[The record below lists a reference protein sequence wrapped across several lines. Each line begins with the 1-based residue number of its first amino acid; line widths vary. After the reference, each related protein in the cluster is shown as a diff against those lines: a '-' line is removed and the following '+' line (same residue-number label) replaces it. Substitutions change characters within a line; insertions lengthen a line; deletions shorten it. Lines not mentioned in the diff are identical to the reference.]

1 MYTLPEVVSTSTE
14 APTTA
19 AISRLKARIDAI
31 SDILLSPRKVIYA
44 IGRFHLSRFKTLPIE
59 GAAISCHLR
68 MTYEQVTSRRV
79 VRRSGKLMTV
89 SEIHFS
95 RQYLREEALPTPF
108 CAGCGNG
115 IITNVFLKAVSDL
128 GYENLDKFAFVSG
141 IGCGAWICSPH
152 FNADTLHTTHGRAIA
167 FATGLKLANPELNVV
182 VISGDGDL
190 AAIGGNHLIHAAR
203 RNIDLTVIC
212 SNNMIYGMTG
222 GQVGPTTF
230 TGDHTTTSP
239 YGNPERPFDL
249 ARLVAAAG
257 ANYSARWTT
266 AHPFPAV
273 RSIKTALQRKGF
285 TFVEML
291 SQCPTAYGRR
301 ARSGDPV
308 ELLKWFK
315 SLPVR
320 KKDNSIEFKVPTP
333 ETIDLGIFADREA
346 PTWSESMAGIY
357 SEIEEC

>member
-1 MYTLPEVVSTSTE
+1 
-14 APTTA
+14 
-19 AISRLKARIDAI
+19 
-31 SDILLSPRKVIYA
+31 
-44 IGRFHLSRFKTLPIE
+44 
-59 GAAISCHLR
+59 
-68 MTYEQVTSRRV
+68 
-79 VRRSGKLMTV
+79 MTV

-115 IITNVFLKAVSDL
+115 IIANVFLKAVDDL
-128 GYENLDKFAFVSG
+128 GYDNLDKFAFVSG

-167 FATGLKLANPELNVV
+167 FATGLKLVNPELNVV

-203 RNIDLTVIC
+203 RNIDMTVIC

-230 TGDHTTTSP
+230 IGDRTTTTP

-266 AHPFPAV
+266 AHPFPAA
-273 RSIKTALQRKGF
+273 RSIKTALKRKGF

-320 KKDNSIEFKVPTP
+320 KKGDLVAFKVPTP
-333 ETIDLGIFADREA
+333 ETIDLGVFADREER
-346 PTWSESMAGIY
+346 TWSESMAGIY
-357 SEIEEC
+357 SAVEECE

>member
-1 MYTLPEVVSTSTE
+1 MIVN
-14 APTTA
+14 
-19 AISRLKARIDAI
+19 R
-31 SDILLSPRKVIYA
+31 SDV
-44 IGRFHLSRFKTLPIE
+44 
-59 GAAISCHLR
+59 
-68 MTYEQVTSRRV
+68 QVTESQV
-79 VRRSGKLMTV
+79 
-89 SEIHFS
+89 HFA
-95 RQYLREEALPTPF
+95 RQYLREEALPSPF

-115 IITNVFLKAVSDL
+115 IISNVFLKAVSDL

-167 FATGLKLANPELNVV
+167 FATGLKLSRPELNVV
-182 VISGDGDL
+182 VISGDGDI

-203 RNIDLTVIC
+203 RNIDITVIC
-212 SNNMIYGMTG
+212 SNNFVYGMTG

-230 TGDHTTTSP
+230 TGDRTTTSP

-266 AHPFPAV
+266 AHPFPAS
-273 RSIKTALQRKGF
+273 RSIKIALKRNGF
-285 TFVEML
+285 TFIEML

-301 ARSGDPV
+301 AKSGDPT

-320 KKDNSIEFKVPTP
+320 KKGDPIEFKVPTP
-333 ETIDLGIFADREA
+333 ETIDLGIFADRNE
-346 PTWSESMAGIY
+346 PTWSDSMAGIY
-357 SEIEEC
+357 SDLEEC